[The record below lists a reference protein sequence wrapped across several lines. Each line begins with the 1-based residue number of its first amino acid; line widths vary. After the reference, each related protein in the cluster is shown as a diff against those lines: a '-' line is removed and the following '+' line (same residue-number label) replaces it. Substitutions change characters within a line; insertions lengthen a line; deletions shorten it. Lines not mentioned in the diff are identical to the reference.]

1 MFDAEHQMSHWRWN
15 EIIFTIFATVSLV
28 FAPALIG
35 ARQHPTPPPPQPRQS
50 PNAPTNQNVPE
61 GLEKLPSSPDTD
73 RASVDAQNQREIRL
87 SVERLYTMV
96 SELKDE
102 VEHTNSNMVLN
113 VSVVKRARNIEKLAK
128 QIKVRAGR

>member
-1 MFDAEHQMSHWRWN
+1 MSHSRWN
-15 EIIFTIFATVSLV
+15 QILFTIFATVSLV

-61 GLEKLPSSPDTD
+61 GLEKLPSPPDTD
-73 RASVDAQNQREIRL
+73 TPSVDAQNQREIRL
-87 SVERLYTMV
+87 SIERLYTMA
-96 SELKDE
+96 SELRDE

-128 QIKVRAGR
+128 QIKIRAGR